1 MRGGQYSL
9 LNLLQKKEE
18 EKRNTFFEILLNTG
32 YQGILRDKTSYIQNV
47 LQTKHPSGQNVLPNK
62 KSLYNI
68 VPHNLCLILLTPLC
82 CRYPRPCALP
92 WRSPSPPRLPSTSS
106 GVSSTRRRTLIS
118 TDRYSR
124 QDRYRRQDRYSSQDR
139 YSRQDR

>member
-47 LQTKHPSGQNVLPNK
+47 LQTKHPSGQNVLPDK

-68 VPHNLCLILLTPLC
+68 VPHNLCLILLYL
-82 CRYPRPCALP
+82 
-92 WRSPSPPRLPSTSS
+92 LPSAVDTRDRVLCR
-106 GVSSTRRRTLIS
+106 GDPHPLPGCPPQAVVSLRPGEEH
-118 TDRYSR
+118 
-124 QDRYRRQDRYSSQDR
+124 
-139 YSRQDR
+139 